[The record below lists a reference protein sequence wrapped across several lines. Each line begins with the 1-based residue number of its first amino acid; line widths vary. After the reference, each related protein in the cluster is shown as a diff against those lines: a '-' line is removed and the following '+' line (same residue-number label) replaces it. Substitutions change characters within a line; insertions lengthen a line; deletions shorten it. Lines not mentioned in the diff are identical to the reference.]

1 MKILVTGGAG
11 FIGTALV
18 RFLLDDRH
26 VVRSIDPT
34 PTPSRDVDA
43 VQADLRDAEALRRAL
58 KRIEAVYHLAWAFY
72 PNDERREIEENL
84 LGTLT
89 LLEACRQANVKQL
102 VFASTAVVYGPTGDQ
117 TVHEGDA
124 CHPEQ
129 TTIGGPAYGI
139 TKLACEGYCLAASR
153 DGPAATIL
161 RLHGVFDETH
171 LGPFGAMLKGAKKG
185 KDIVAIAEAGGPYAH
200 IDDVV
205 GALGGVLAR
214 NEALGEV
221 FNVAGHR
228 FIRDAEIA
236 AYIAERA
243 GGCRVVLRSDPSQGM
258 IRVST
263 DKLRHKIG
271 YAPRGDDFLRAAIDA
286 HLR

>member
-18 RFLLDDRH
+18 RCLLDGRH
-26 VVRSIDPT
+26 TVRSIDPI

-43 VQADLRDAEALRRAL
+43 IRADLRDTGALRRAL
-58 KRIEAVYHLAWAFY
+58 KGIEVVYHLAWAFC
-72 PNDERREIEENL
+72 PKDGRREIEENL

-89 LLEACRQANVKQL
+89 LLEACRQANVRQL
-102 VFASTAVVYGPTGDQ
+102 VFASTAVVYGPTGDR

-124 CHPEQ
+124 CHPGQ

-139 TKLACEGYCLAASR
+139 TKLACEGHCLAASR
-153 DGPAATIL
+153 DGPTATIL

-171 LGPFGAMLKGAKKG
+171 LGPFAPMIEEARKG
-185 KDIVAIAEAGGPYAH
+185 KDVVAIAEAGGPYAH
-200 IDDVV
+200 IDDVIQ
-205 GALGGVLAR
+205 ALDGVLAR

-236 AYIAERA
+236 AYIAKRA
-243 GGCRVVLRSDPSQGM
+243 GGCRVVPRSDPSQGM

-263 DKLRHKIG
+263 DKLRHKIA